1 MKLFAMLLLAWLLVL
16 LVVDEVEGGSC
27 LKRAPCSRCGRG
39 ARCVFGLYCTA
50 FCKTVTIKNEGK
62 FRKYCP
68 RKTQANPFNH
78 LISKRSVSHTKRS
91 TNMVEIVYKAPFLV
105 ILKSLQYEQS
115 STARREI
122 LTEIA
127 DDVATDAENCDTP
140 TNVLARI
147 EWLARRAAR
156 SAVSA
161 SSGRPTYGRPTY
173 GRPSGLS
180 SGSYE
185 YYVRQMIQKFN
196 SLDDDDIDCE
206 VEESSPLAQY
216 ERGSWSGS
224 GYCFGCPAS
233 TPYCTGICRG
243 FRGGCRWGSC
253 SATPRN

>member
-39 ARCVFGLYCTA
+39 ARCVSGLYCTA

-68 RKTQANPFNH
+68 RRTQDNPFNH
-78 LISKRSVSHTKRS
+78 EISKRSIGHTKRS

-105 ILKSLQYEQS
+105 LLRSLQYKQS
-115 STARREI
+115 TERREI

-140 TNVLARI
+140 TNVLASI
-147 EWLARRAAR
+147 ASLARSAAR

-161 SSGRPTYGRPTY
+161 SSGSPSGGRP
-173 GRPSGLS
+173 GRPSSGRPS
-180 SGSYE
+180 IGSYE
-185 YYVRQMIQKFN
+185 YYVSKMVQKFN
-196 SLDDDDIDCE
+196 
-206 VEESSPLAQY
+206 
-216 ERGSWSGS
+216 
-224 GYCFGCPAS
+224 
-233 TPYCTGICRG
+233 
-243 FRGGCRWGSC
+243 
-253 SATPRN
+253 